1 LFIFVLKFYTN
12 MQDNKFSIQNF
23 GPIKSAEVEFG
34 DLTFVVGPQ
43 ASGKSFLL
51 QAWKLYI
58 DTPYIR
64 KAFRYFSQNYGND
77 RDFVKLYY
85 GMFRGDLGGI
95 DLSEKSSQDQSVYYI
110 PAQRAL
116 CLYDGRPKTFAEYA
130 TETPFVVKQ
139 FSDRLNVLFQSGD
152 SMLSN
157 IGYPYSIYH
166 DGVIYIDKS
175 SLGKSELRMRIDG
188 VDIPNSSW
196 SAGQREYTPLNMA
209 FYDLHTLAQK
219 PEYVV
224 IEEPEMGLHT
234 KAIVDLLNEVVRLM
248 AMGFKVIIST
258 HSQVIMDF
266 AWGLY
271 NLRTSLLGDFVR
283 YMRQTINCADD
294 AASALHAKLNNV
306 RTYYINNGFSKDIT
320 TLDPSSEDTDV
331 SECGGLG
338 SFNFNICNSVA
349 DNMSKNL

>member
-1 LFIFVLKFYTN
+1 MSGKFRLN
-12 MQDNKFSIQNF
+12 NF

-51 QAWKLYI
+51 QAWKLYN
-58 DTPYIR
+58 DVSYIK
-64 KAFRYFSQNYGND
+64 KAFKFFSQNYGSD
-77 RDFVKLYY
+77 QDLVKLYY
-85 GMFRGDLGGI
+85 GMFRGDLGGVSF
-95 DLSEKSSQDQSVYYI
+95 LENSAMSENVYYI

-116 CLYDGRPKTFAEYA
+116 CIYDGRPKTFAEYA

-139 FSDRLNVLFQSGD
+139 FSDRLNVLFQNGD

-157 IGYPYSIYH
+157 ISYPSSIYH
-166 DGVIYIDKS
+166 NGRIYIDKS
-175 SLGKSELRMRIDG
+175 SLGKSELRMKIDG

-209 FYDLHTLAQK
+209 LYDLQTSTQK

-234 KAIVDLLNEVVRLM
+234 KAVVDLLHEVANLM
-248 AMGFKVIIST
+248 QMGFKVIIST

-271 NLRTSLLGDFVR
+271 NLRTSSESDFVN
-283 YMRQTINCADD
+283 YMCQTINCNDEAV
-294 AASALHAKLNNV
+294 ALSLHNKLPNV
-306 RTYYINNGFSKDIT
+306 RTYYINNGISKEIT
-320 TLDPSSEDTDV
+320 SLDPSCEDTDV

-338 SFNFNICNSVA
+338 SFNYNICNSVA
-349 DNMSKNL
+349 DNMSKKL